1 MLIGFVATKLF
12 RLPSWI
18 TPAIC
23 FNNTTSLPLL
33 LIQSLDATGILSKL
47 LMSDSDTTSAAV
59 QRAKSYF
66 LVCAV
71 VGNCLTF
78 ALGPR
83 LLDREEDLEEEDE
96 DKQDDGVGQNGDVE
110 QGQDGHTE
118 DEEHTDEQT
127 SLLPDAWVRR
137 GREAERETYIKGKHY
152 WDEFPPWLRSVLDF
166 LYQFLNGPLIGAAIG
181 AALGLTPSLHKLFFN
196 SQEEGGF
203 FNAWLTTSVKN
214 IGELFASLQVV
225 VVGVK
230 LSSSLRKLKRGDE
243 SGEVPWKPTLFVL
256 VIRFIIWPA

>member
-1 MLIGFVATKLF
+1 
-12 RLPSWI
+12 
-18 TPAIC
+18 
-23 FNNTTSLPLL
+23 
-33 LIQSLDATGILSKL
+33 
-47 LMSDSDTTSAAV
+47 MSDSDTTSAAL

-83 LLDREEDLEEEDE
+83 LLDREEDLEEEDP
-96 DKQDDGVGQNGDVE
+96 DKKDNEEEQDGDIE
-110 QGQDGHTE
+110 QGNDAHADV
-118 DEEHTDEQT
+118 DERHANEQT
-127 SLLPDAWVRR
+127 SLLPHSVDLRFKQ
-137 GREAERETYIKGKHY
+137 AERKTYVTGKHF
-152 WDEFPPWLRSVLDF
+152 WDEFHPWVRAVLDF

-181 AALGLTPSLHKLFFN
+181 AVIGLTPPLHKAFFS
-196 SQEEGGF
+196 SQEDGGF

-214 IGELFASLQVV
+214 IGELFAALQVV

-230 LSSSLRKLKRGDE
+230 LSSSLRKMKRGEE

-256 VIRFIIWPA
+256 VIRFIVWPAYVLCP